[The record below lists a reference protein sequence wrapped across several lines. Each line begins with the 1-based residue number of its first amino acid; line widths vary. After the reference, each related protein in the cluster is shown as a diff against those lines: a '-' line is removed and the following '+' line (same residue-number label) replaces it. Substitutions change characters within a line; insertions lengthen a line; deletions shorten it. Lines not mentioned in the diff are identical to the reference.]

1 MNNYSSFFTHH
12 VTKEENNIS
21 TYVCRQNYSF
31 SKKFKTVLENST
43 SPSLS
48 KNAHFLDESLAMHK
62 GH

>member
-31 SKKFKTVLENST
+31 SKKFKTVLDQLNFPILIKKCT
-43 SPSLS
+43 FFGD
-48 KNAHFLDESLAMHK
+48 A
-62 GH
+62 